1 MLRVL
6 GSDKRLCDGLTRRD
20 LLQAGGISLLGL
32 GVSELA
38 DAAPA
43 CPAKHVILLFL
54 YGAASQLDTFD
65 PKPDAPDDI
74 RGPFRT
80 IATRLPGVRLCEHLP
95 RLASMLDRVAVVRS
109 MSHPYPIHGVAYA
122 VTGID
127 RVDIPMELNRHDI
140 RHWPYFG
147 SVLEYLADQEQPG
160 RRLPEVPNLMHLP
173 WVQSSRSSPH
183 QRAGYLAGFL
193 GPRYNPVVAEFLG
206 QPAPGAAA
214 TYRPNDPHGG
224 MVPGG
229 RFTIADTALA
239 VDLTLDRLD
248 RRVRLVEQ
256 FDQQLRHLDAASA
269 VASLE
274 RCRRQA
280 LSVTT
285 SPRLRQALD
294 LEREPASVRERFGQH
309 LFGQSTLQAR
319 RLIEAGARLV
329 SVHWD
334 EFGLSDGAWD
344 THEKQ
349 TVRLRDELCP
359 GFDQAFTALM
369 DDLEERGLID
379 ETLVVCMTEHGR
391 TPQAE
396 RRGASVDG
404 RNHWSECY
412 SIMLAGAG
420 IARGRIVGASD
431 SRGAYPAHDLHAAGR
446 RSQPN
451 HPRPPRP
458 SGAAGRGRRRGAR
471 AAGLS
476 QRTLASVVAAARTKV
491 TLAPSRFQT
500 GWPVRILPTARNSV
514 SSAMEQGPTGWPAS
528 L

>member
-6 GSDKRLCDGLTRRD
+6 GSPKRLCDGVTRRE

-32 GVSELA
+32 GLGELA
-38 DAAPA
+38 EAAASGRP
-43 CPAKHVILLFL
+43 PAKHVILLFL
-54 YGAASQLDTFD
+54 YGAVSQLDTLD
-65 PKPDAPDDI
+65 PKPDAPQDI
-74 RGPFRT
+74 RGPFGT
-80 IATRLPGVRLCEHLP
+80 IPTRLPGVRLGEHLP
-95 RLASMLDRVAVVRS
+95 RLASMLDRVALVRS

-147 SVLEYLADQEQPG
+147 SVLDYLEDQEHPG
-160 RRLPEVPNLMHLP
+160 RGLPVVPRTLHLP
-173 WVQSSRSSPH
+173 WVQSTRSGPH
-183 QRAGYLAGFL
+183 QRAGLFAGFL
-193 GPRYNPVVAEFLG
+193 GARYNPVVTEFVG
-206 QPAPGAAA
+206 EASGAP

-224 MVPGG
+224 MAPGG
-229 RFTIADTALA
+229 RFEIAHTALA
-239 VDLTLDRLD
+239 ADLTLDRLNS
-248 RRVRLVEQ
+248 RVRLVEQ
-256 FDQQLRHLDAASA
+256 FDQQRRHLDLATAGT
-269 VASLE
+269 SLE
-274 RCRRQA
+274 RSRAQA

-294 LEREPASVRERFGQH
+294 LEREPPRLRERYGQH

-359 GFDQAFTALM
+359 GFDQAFTGLLE
-369 DDLEERGLID
+369 DLEQRGLLD
-379 ETLVVCMTEHGR
+379 ETLIVCMTEHGR

-396 RRGASVDG
+396 RRGDSVDG

-412 SIMLAGAG
+412 SILLAGAG
-420 IARGRIVGASD
+420 VAKGRVVGASD
-431 SRGAYPAHDLHAAGR
+431 
-446 RSQPN
+446 
-451 HPRPPRP
+451 
-458 SGAAGRGRRRGAR
+458 AR
-471 AAGLS
+471 AAYPSERPVSPKDILHTIYHLLGVDAH
-476 QRTLASVVAAARTKV
+476 RTIPDRLGRPVPLVAEGNVVRELLA
-491 TLAPSRFQT
+491 
-500 GWPVRILPTARNSV
+500 
-514 SSAMEQGPTGWPAS
+514 
-528 L
+528 